1 MTTGLTQ
8 EEAAARL
15 NKSAHTYAK
24 WEQGKTVPASLA
36 DIIKICDLFNISM
49 DWLVRGKTYGSADV
63 AQLKAE
69 IFQAIEAV
77 LEKHR

>member
-1 MTTGLTQ
+1 MQTGLTQ
-8 EEAAARL
+8 EEAATRL
-15 NKSAHTYAK
+15 AKSPHTYAK

-63 AQLKAE
+63 AQLKTDILEALD
-69 IFQAIEAV
+69 AV